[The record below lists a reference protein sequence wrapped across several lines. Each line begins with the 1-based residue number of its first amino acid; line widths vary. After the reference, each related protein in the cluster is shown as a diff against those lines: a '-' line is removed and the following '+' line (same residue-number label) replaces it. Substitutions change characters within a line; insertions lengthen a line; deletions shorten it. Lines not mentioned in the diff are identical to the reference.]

1 MRPTHSVVRTRLS
14 AGSDHEGG
22 ELIASEFGSTL
33 QGVGTLI
40 TGLAAIGALVR
51 SHQGATKAKVAATE
65 ATAAKGI
72 ATDTNHV
79 IKDTVVPA
87 LTNHENLTNPWPPW
101 LGGRRS
107 EAGWLP

>member
-1 MRPTHSVVRTRLS
+1 M
-14 AGSDHEGG
+14 
-22 ELIASEFGSTL
+22 IASEFGSTL

-87 LTNHENLTNPWPPW
+87 LTNHENLIQSLATMAR
-101 LGGRRS
+101 GSEERGRLASVFMEDYLARHP
-107 EAGWLP
+107 EMREMP